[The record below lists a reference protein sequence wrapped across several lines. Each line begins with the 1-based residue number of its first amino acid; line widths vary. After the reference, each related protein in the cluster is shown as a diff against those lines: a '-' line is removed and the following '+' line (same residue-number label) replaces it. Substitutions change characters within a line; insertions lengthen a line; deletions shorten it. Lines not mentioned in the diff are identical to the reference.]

1 MGKKKKQVAE
11 FRYYRM
17 PEEKVFLAL
26 LGEKWIQT
34 YGRDV
39 DYLHYHNYL
48 EIGYCYRGKGSM
60 VLGEQEYR
68 FGGNEFTVIPSNY
81 LHTTNSD
88 PGTISRWEYLFVD
101 VEELVK
107 KICTGNSGRGEKIV
121 RLVNSQALFQKG
133 ERCPELVRVLR
144 GIFDIMRAGEEFFE
158 EEAEGLLFAF
168 LTDIARRNAKRSDK
182 KEGKMDEGKNQNQL
196 VSRAIDFVSDHF
208 AEQIRVEDIARYAH
222 ISETHLR
229 RVFSNC
235 MKMSPLDYV
244 NLVRIQ
250 MACEYL
256 NKTDESVAVI
266 ALKCGFTTN
275 STFNRNFRQIMGMT
289 PVQWRKRPG
298 NYEQQILKFEI
309 HCEEG
314 W

>member
-1 MGKKKKQVAE
+1 MGKRKKQTAE

-17 PEEKVFLAL
+17 PEQKVFLAL

-34 YGRDV
+34 YGRDPEF
-39 DYLHYHNYL
+39 LHYHNYL
-48 EIGYCYRGKGSM
+48 EIGYCYRGKGNM
-60 VLGEQEYR
+60 VLGEKEYR
-68 FGGNEFTVIPSNY
+68 FSGNEFTVIPSNY
-81 LHTTNSD
+81 LHTTISD

-101 VEELVK
+101 LEGLMK
-107 KICTGNSGRGEKIV
+107 KMCTGNYIRGEQIIQ
-121 RLVNSQALFQKG
+121 LVNGQALFVKNG
-133 ERCPELVRVLR
+133 VCPELVNVLR
-144 GIFDIMRAGEEFFE
+144 AIFDVMRTAEEFCE

-168 LTDIARRNAKRSDK
+168 LINVARRSIIRSDR
-182 KEGKMDEGKNQNQL
+182 KEGRMLEGKKQNQL
-196 VSRAIDFVSDHF
+196 VSRAIDYVSDHF
-208 AEQIRVEDIARYAH
+208 AEPIRVKDIARYVH

-229 RVFSNC
+229 RVFTNC

-266 ALKCGFTTN
+266 AAKCGFTTN
-275 STFNRNFRQIMGMT
+275 STFNRNFRQIMGVT
-289 PVQWRKRPG
+289 PVQWRKRPE
-298 NYEQQILKFEI
+298 NYEQQILRFEI